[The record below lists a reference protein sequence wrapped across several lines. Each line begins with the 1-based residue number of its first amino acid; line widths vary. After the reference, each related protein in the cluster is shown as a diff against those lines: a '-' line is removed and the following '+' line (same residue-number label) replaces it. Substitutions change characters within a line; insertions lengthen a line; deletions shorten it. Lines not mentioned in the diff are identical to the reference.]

1 MAARKKSVSRAT
13 KTTEATTAFDG
24 VPILTFDPIKHVIVL
39 MMENR
44 SFDHMLGALPNVDG
58 IDPVSAR
65 TNTEQPGSNRKYAQ
79 EATAARKIKLDPH
92 HETKNVLRQIDGAG
106 LGPMGGFIYDFALE
120 ERDSRTED
128 RRQVMAYFDDGKLPA
143 LHQLAKEYCVCDRW
157 FSSVPGPTWANRFF
171 MHSGTSQGW
180 VKMPSLTHPG
190 HMHKYDQTTIYDRLN
205 ERNVTWRI
213 YRGDIPQA
221 MVLANL
227 RSKRNRK
234 HFSPL
239 SKYFQDV
246 AHPVES
252 DFPAYTFIEP
262 KYFPPGQND
271 QHPPHDVLKGD
282 ELIASIYNALRA
294 NNDLWASSLLIIT
307 WDEHGG
313 FYDHVSPPAATPP
326 DHNTHEYTFDR
337 LGVRVPTVLISPWV
351 KARSV
356 FRAPAGVLD
365 HTSILKY
372 LVEKYDLAPLGN
384 RTASVASIR
393 AAILSEAQPSR
404 PKRVG
409 TEPKPLDIGLVPPG
423 VPGDLNQNQLALI
436 EFTRQLELEMGAAP
450 SEVGLRAIRGASGV
464 EGQVEAAKERVR
476 LFLGDDEGR
485 P

>member
-190 HMHKYDQTTIYDRLN
+190 HTHK
-205 ERNVTWRI
+205 
-213 YRGDIPQA
+213 
-221 MVLANL
+221 
-227 RSKRNRK
+227 
-234 HFSPL
+234 
-239 SKYFQDV
+239 
-246 AHPVES
+246 
-252 DFPAYTFIEP
+252 
-262 KYFPPGQND
+262 
-271 QHPPHDVLKGD
+271 
-282 ELIASIYNALRA
+282 
-294 NNDLWASSLLIIT
+294 
-307 WDEHGG
+307 
-313 FYDHVSPPAATPP
+313 
-326 DHNTHEYTFDR
+326 
-337 LGVRVPTVLISPWV
+337 
-351 KARSV
+351 
-356 FRAPAGVLD
+356 
-365 HTSILKY
+365 
-372 LVEKYDLAPLGN
+372 
-384 RTASVASIR
+384 
-393 AAILSEAQPSR
+393 
-404 PKRVG
+404 
-409 TEPKPLDIGLVPPG
+409 
-423 VPGDLNQNQLALI
+423 
-436 EFTRQLELEMGAAP
+436 
-450 SEVGLRAIRGASGV
+450 
-464 EGQVEAAKERVR
+464 
-476 LFLGDDEGR
+476 
-485 P
+485 